1 MNTLNQRKQVLKKS
15 EKDENDIKIEKLAS
29 INSKL
34 MNKMKELT
42 TVLEKTLEKA
52 NTKKLAK

>member
-1 MNTLNQRKQVLKKS
+1 
-15 EKDENDIKIEKLAS
+15 
-29 INSKL
+29 

-52 NTKKLAK
+52 NQKKLAK